1 MYTYQGC
8 STCRDAVKWLRQRG
22 VTFTELPIRETPPTL
37 TELRGMLKAFEGNL
51 RAMFNT
57 SGMDYRAMGLKDKL
71 PGLSTD
77 EALKL
82 LASNGNLIKRP
93 FVIDPAKQIYLT
105 GFKEK
110 EWESAIR

>member
-1 MYTYQGC
+1 
-8 STCRDAVKWLRQRG
+8 VKWLRGRD

-37 TELRGMLKAFEGNL
+37 AELRGMLKAFDGNL
-51 RAMFNT
+51 RAIFNT

-71 PGLSTD
+71 PGLSTE

-93 FVIDPAKQIYLT
+93 FVVDPAREIYLT

-110 EWESAIR
+110 EWERVIR